1 MRKILENSII
11 NLIVRI
17 FLGVFF
23 LSAALGKAAEPALFA
38 KEIANYAIIPDPFI
52 NLVALIIPWIELIV
66 SIFLIFGIRLKSSSA
81 ITSILLVIFIIAV
94 GSAMARGLDINC
106 GCFSQK
112 IQYVGWPKILE
123 NTGLLIL
130 SIYLFFF
137 PVKKLTIENL
147 ADK

>member
-1 MRKILENSII
+1 MKKILENSYL

-23 LSAALGKAAEPALFA
+23 LLAALGKAAEPALFA
-38 KEIANYAIIPDPFI
+38 KEIANYAIIPEPLI
-52 NLVALIIPWIELIV
+52 NLVALFIPWTELVV
-66 SIFLIFGIRLKSSSA
+66 SIFLIFGIRLKSSAA
-81 ITSILLVIFIIAV
+81 ITAILLLIFIIAV

-123 NTGLLIL
+123 NTVLLLL
-130 SIYLFFF
+130 SLYLFFF
-137 PVKKLTIENL
+137 PVKKLTFENL
-147 ADK
+147 VEK

>member
-1 MRKILENSII
+1 MKKILENDYL
-11 NLIVRI
+11 NVVVRL

-23 LSAALGKAAEPALFA
+23 LLAALGKAAEPALFA
-38 KEIANYAIIPDPFI
+38 KEIANYAIIPEPLI
-52 NLVALIIPWIELIV
+52 NLVALFIPWTELVV

-81 ITSILLVIFIIAV
+81 ITSILLIIFIAAV

-123 NTGLLIL
+123 NIGLLLL
-130 SIYLFFF
+130 SLYLFFS
-137 PVKKLTIENL
+137 PAKKFTVENL
-147 ADK
+147 VEK